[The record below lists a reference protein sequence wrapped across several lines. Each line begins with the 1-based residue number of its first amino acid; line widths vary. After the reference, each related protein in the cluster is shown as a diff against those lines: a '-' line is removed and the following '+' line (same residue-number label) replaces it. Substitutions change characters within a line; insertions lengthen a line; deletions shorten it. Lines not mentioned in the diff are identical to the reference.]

1 MLPQNQSVAD
11 IAKETGLSK
20 ATLYTW
26 RRKAR
31 EKGLVLLFQVER
43 PTASVGVHRT
53 SYRKNAKTENFGRNQ
68 RSKNVPCR
76 KLWHCLFCEKKPVR
90 FGETART
97 PDQRQVVKRPA
108 PKNKLTKAEQAAI
121 VAIANSEAF
130 KSLPPS
136 QIVPTLADKMIYIA
150 FESTFYRVLREH
162 NQQHH
167 RGYSKAPT
175 DSVWTFCVLPAICE
189 LAFCNLL
196 YYIVGISLAYAL
208 KDNRA
213 FCKYICPVTVFLKP
227 ASYFA

>member
-1 MLPQNQSVAD
+1 MAL
-11 IAKETGLSK
+11 
-20 ATLYTW
+20 
-26 RRKAR
+26 
-31 EKGLVLLFQVER
+31 LVLR
-43 PTASVGVHRT
+43 R
-53 SYRKNAKTENFGRNQ
+53 
-68 RSKNVPCR
+68 
-76 KLWHCLFCEKKPVR
+76 KPVR
-90 FGETART
+90 FGGTART

-108 PKNKLTKAEQAAI
+108 PKNKLIKAERAAI

-167 RGYSKAPT
+167 RGCSKAPT